1 MNGGV
6 RIRMEKYIYDDYL
19 EHYGIKGMRWG
30 VRRTPEQLGHAVSHG
45 RDAIAGFLSKTKKSI
60 AKNVKQHDSE
70 KLKKQKN
77 AIKKVEAKNA
87 QREKRIEMK
96 QQMAAA
102 KQRSRELK
110 KMQHAPSSIEEAQ
123 KTAERQEKRAQR
135 RAQTQE
141 KIAQWKA
148 DKQEKRAQKKADE
161 KERKRLDKLA
171 RQQAIRQAGSQLLTN
186 TLVNVGNSAIKT
198 AATSITNNDSYSESV
213 RNFSEYMGG
222 VKKQNDNS
230 LDLLKTKS
238 FNEMSDAELRSINDR
253 FKTQMSID
261 SILKKEWQEYQSSQ
275 NGYPSSTTS

>member
-1 MNGGV
+1 MGN
-6 RIRMEKYIYDDYL
+6 YIYDDYL

-45 RDAIAGFLSKTKKSI
+45 RDAIAGFLSKSKKNI
-60 AKNVKQHDSE
+60 AKSVKQHDSE
-70 KLKKQKN
+70 KLKKQQN

-87 QREKRIEMK
+87 QMAKQIELK

-110 KMQHAPSSIEEAQ
+110 KMRHAPSSIEEVQ
-123 KTAERQEKRAQR
+123 KKEKRAQR
-135 RAQTQE
+135 RAQIRQKILE
-141 KIAQWKA
+141 KMAQRKA
-148 DKQEKRAQKKADE
+148 EKQEA
-161 KERKRLDKLA
+161 KRLDKLA

-198 AATSITNNDSYSESV
+198 AATSITNDDSYSESV
-213 RNFSEYMGG
+213 RNFAEYMGG

-238 FNEMSDAELRSINDR
+238 FNEMSDAELRSISDR
-253 FKTQMSID
+253 FKTQVSID
-261 SILKKEWQEYQSSQ
+261 SILKKERQEYQSSQ
-275 NGYPSSTTS
+275 NGYHSSTTSLAKR

>member
-1 MNGGV
+1 
-6 RIRMEKYIYDDYL
+6 MENYIYDDCL
-19 EHYGIKGMRWG
+19 EHYGTKGMRWG

-45 RDAIAGFLSKTKKSI
+45 RDTIAGFLSKTKKSI
-60 AKNVKQHDSE
+60 AKSVKQHDSE

-77 AIKKVEAKNA
+77 TIKKVEATNA
-87 QREKRIEMK
+87 QREKQIELK

-110 KMQHAPSSIEEAQ
+110 KMQHTPSSIEEAQ
-123 KTAERQEKRAQR
+123 KKAERQEKRAQR
-135 RAQTQE
+135 
-141 KIAQWKA
+141 KA
-148 DKQEKRAQKKADE
+148 EKQEKKAQKKADE

-198 AATSITNNDSYSESV
+198 AATGITNNDSYSESV
-213 RNFSEYMGG
+213 RNFAEYMGG

-238 FNEMSDAELRSINDR
+238 LNEMSDAELRSINDR
-253 FKTQMSID
+253 FKTQVSID
-261 SILKKEWQEYQSSQ
+261 SILKKERQEYQSSQ
-275 NGYPSSTTS
+275 NGYPSSTTSLAKR

>member
-1 MNGGV
+1 
-6 RIRMEKYIYDDYL
+6 MENYIYDDCL

-45 RDAIAGFLSKTKKSI
+45 RDAIAGFLSKTKKNI
-60 AKNVKQHDSE
+60 AKSVKQHDSE
-70 KLKKQKN
+70 KLKKQQN

-87 QREKRIEMK
+87 QREKQIKLK
-96 QQMAAA
+96 QQMADA

-110 KMQHAPSSIEEAQ
+110 KMQHAPSSVEEAQ
-123 KTAERQEKRAQR
+123 KKAERQAKRAQR
-135 RAQTQE
+135 
-141 KIAQWKA
+141 KA
-148 DKQEKRAQKKADE
+148 EKQENKAQKKADE

-213 RNFSEYMGG
+213 RNFAEYMGG

-238 FNEMSDAELRSINDR
+238 FNEMSDTELRSINDR
-253 FKTQMSID
+253 FKTQVSID
-261 SILKKEWQEYQSSQ
+261 SILKKERQEHQSSQ
-275 NGYPSSTTS
+275 NGYSSSTTSFAKR

>member
-6 RIRMEKYIYDDYL
+6 HIRMEKYIYDDYL

-45 RDAIAGFLSKTKKSI
+45 RDAISGFLSKTKKNI
-60 AKNVKQHDSE
+60 TKTVNQHNSE
-70 KLKKQKN
+70 KLKKQQN

-87 QREKRIEMK
+87 KMEKQIELK
-96 QQMAAA
+96 QQMASA

-110 KMQHAPSSIEEAQ
+110 KMQRSPLSVEVQ
-123 KTAERQEKRAQR
+123 K
-135 RAQTQE
+135 

-148 DKQEKRAQKKADE
+148 EKQERKAQKKADE

-198 AATSITNNDSYSESV
+198 AATSITNDDSYSESV
-213 RNFSEYMGG
+213 RNFAEYMGG

-230 LDLLKTKS
+230 LNLLKTKS

-253 FKTQMSID
+253 FKTQVSID
-261 SILKKEWQEYQSSQ
+261 SILKKERQEYQSSQ
-275 NGYPSSTTS
+275 NGYQSSTTSLAKR

>member
-1 MNGGV
+1 MSSINDT
-6 RIRMEKYIYDDYL
+6 RTISSDTL

-45 RDAIAGFLSKTKKSI
+45 RDAIAGFLSKKKKNI
-60 AKNVKQHDSE
+60 AKSVKQHDSE
-70 KLKKQKN
+70 KLKKQQN

-87 QREKRIEMK
+87 QMAKQIELK

-110 KMQHAPSSIEEAQ
+110 KMRHAPSSIEEVQ
-123 KTAERQEKRAQR
+123 KKEKRAQR
-135 RAQTQE
+135 RAQIRQKIRE
-141 KIAQWKA
+141 KMAQRKA
-148 DKQEKRAQKKADE
+148 EKREA
-161 KERKRLDKLA
+161 KRLDKLA

-198 AATSITNNDSYSESV
+198 AATSITNDDSYSESV
-213 RNFSEYMGG
+213 RNFAEYMGG

-238 FNEMSDAELRSINDR
+238 FNEMSDAELRSISDR
-253 FKTQMSID
+253 FKTQVSID
-261 SILKKEWQEYQSSQ
+261 SILKKERQEYQSSQ
-275 NGYPSSTTS
+275 NGYHSSTTSLAKR